1 MPPAPT
7 QDEPT
12 EHDAPP
18 ALRSTGLSKRY
29 GATHALVDLD
39 LEVARGEIFGFLGPN
54 GAGKSTFIRL
64 LLGFLHASA
73 GSARVLGHDVATE
86 SVAIR
91 RRVGYLPS
99 GASLYG
105 EMTGRRVLDYLASL
119 QGRPPVRR
127 AEACDR
133 LRLTADVLAKPVRT
147 YSHGMRQKLG
157 LVQALQHDPELLILD
172 EPSEGLDPFMQQALY
187 GLLEDLR
194 REGRT
199 VFFSSHVLSEVER
212 VCDRVAI
219 VRAGRLMTVQ
229 DLPTLR
235 ARRRRRAIVRL
246 RGPAPDLREVPGVE
260 AVEVDGARMI
270 VTLSG
275 AVQPFV
281 RAMADTELDD
291 LTIEPARLEEA
302 FFEYYAGGDETAP
315 GDEASPQPAAAA
327 QGSAPR

>member
-1 MPPAPT
+1 MTAVPPAPA

-12 EHDAPP
+12 EHDEPP
-18 ALRSTGLSKRY
+18 ALRSAGLSKRY

-64 LLGFLHASA
+64 LLGFLHATA
-73 GSARVLGHDVATE
+73 GSARVLGHDVASE

-105 EMTGRRVLDYLASL
+105 DMTGRRVLDYLAEL
-119 QGRPPVRR
+119 QGRPAVRR
-127 AEACDR
+127 DEACER
-133 LRLTADVLAKPVRT
+133 LRLSREVLAKPVWT

-157 LVQALQHDPELLILD
+157 LVQALQHEPELLILD

-212 VCDRVAI
+212 ICDRVAI
-219 VRAGRLMTVQ
+219 VRAGRLMIVQ

-235 ARRRRRAIVRL
+235 ARRRRRATIRL
-246 RGPAPDLREVPGVE
+246 RGEVPDLREVPGVE

-302 FFEYYAGGDETAP
+302 FFEYYAGGEGTP
-315 GDEASPQPAAAA
+315 NGEAAARSP
-327 QGSAPR
+327 GSASR